1 MKTAVR
7 WIRRLLDMALILLV
21 VSILGI
27 VLASNLG
34 PGLGHQLVVIRG
46 GSMSPAIPLGA
57 LVDVVKTPADQ
68 IRPGDVVAITGDNG
82 VVVTH
87 RVVRVAQMSDGIYFA
102 TKGDANAASD
112 PVMEPAS
119 RMQGRVDVSVP
130 GLGYLLYLLTLPTG
144 VVSILCLALMMLFAI
159 WLLEDIERGDG
170 DGSDLEPYESDLA
183 RSLDAQ
189 RTRELI
195 G

>member
-7 WIRRLLDMALILLV
+7 WARRLLDMALILLV
-21 VSILGI
+21 ISILGI
-27 VLASNLG
+27 VLVSNLG
-34 PGLGHQLVVIRG
+34 PGFGHQLVVIRG

-57 LVDVVKTPADQ
+57 LVDVARTPEDQ
-68 IRPGDVVAITGDNG
+68 IRPGDVVAVTGDNG

-87 RVVRVAQMSDGIYFA
+87 RVVRVAQMPDGLYFA

-112 PVMEPAS
+112 PVMVPAS
-119 RMQGRVDVSVP
+119 SMQGRVDASIP

-159 WLLEDIERGDG
+159 WLLEDFERGDG

>member
-21 VSILGI
+21 VSILGL
-27 VLASNLG
+27 VLASSLG

-57 LVDVVKTPADQ
+57 LVDVARTPADQ
-68 IRPGDVVAITGDNG
+68 IRAGDVVAIAGENG
-82 VVVTH
+82 VLVTH
-87 RVVRVAQMSDGIYFA
+87 RVVRVAQMSDGLYFA
-102 TKGDANAASD
+102 TKGDANDASD

-119 RMQGRVDVSVP
+119 SVQGRVDLSIP
-130 GLGYLLYLLTLPTG
+130 GMGYVLYLLTLPMG
-144 VVSILCLALMMLFAI
+144 VVSILCLALMMLLAI
-159 WLLEDIERGDG
+159 WLLEDFERGDG

-189 RTRELI
+189 RTREYI